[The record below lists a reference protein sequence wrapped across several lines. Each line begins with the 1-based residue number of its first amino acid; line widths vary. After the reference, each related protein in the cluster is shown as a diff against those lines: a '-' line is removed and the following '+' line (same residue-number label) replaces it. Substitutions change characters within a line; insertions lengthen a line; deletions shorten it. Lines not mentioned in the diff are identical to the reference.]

1 MVPAEREIG
10 EATTNVR
17 REMAHGA
24 NGKSLSV
31 VVPAWNS
38 ARRDELGECLR
49 ALDAQTLRPA
59 ETIVVIDHN
68 PELLDW
74 VRETFPGVLAAGNAY
89 ERGVV
94 GARNTGAELAHEDVV
109 VLTDDDTRAEPDWLE
124 RLAEC
129 FADPEVIGVTGEL
142 LPAWSGPRP
151 RWFPYEFYW
160 VFGCSYAGLPSEVA
174 PVRNPIAA
182 NMAVRRWA
190 LEEVGGFRQ
199 GVAPRQLVHRGAV
212 VAGGHALEDTELGIR
227 IGRRWP
233 QMKWLYQP
241 HATVHHRV
249 NEDQATVGYLLRR
262 SFEEGA
268 GKAALAEAMGSE
280 EGLESERRH
289 LLVVIPRGV
298 LSGFNDLLRGDLW
311 GPARAAAIVA
321 GIGAAALGYAGAL
334 LGSWADRL
342 GNAARRL
349 RPGGRGLNTGGS
361 SR

>member
-1 MVPAEREIG
+1 MAPADREFG
-10 EATTNVR
+10 DAVANVHR
-17 REMAHGA
+17 QTVNRVDG
-24 NGKSLSV
+24 NSLSV

-38 ARRDELGECLR
+38 SRRHELGDCLR
-49 ALDAQTLRPA
+49 ALEAQTLAPA

-68 PELLDW
+68 PELLAW
-74 VRETFPGVLAAGNAY
+74 VRESFPLVLAVGNAH
-89 ERGVV
+89 EQGVV
-94 GARNTGAELAHEDVV
+94 GARNTGAELARGDVV

-124 RLAEC
+124 RLFAC
-129 FADPEVIGVTGEL
+129 FDDPEVVGVTGEL
-142 LPAWSGPRP
+142 LPAWSGAQPP
-151 RWFPYEFYW
+151 WFPHEFYW

-182 NMAVRRWA
+182 NMGVRRWA

-199 GVAPRQLVHRGAV
+199 GVTPRQLVHLGAV

-233 QMKWLYQP
+233 RMKWLYQP

-249 NEDQATVGYLLRR
+249 NEDQATIGYLLRR

-289 LLVVIPRGV
+289 LLIVIPRGV
-298 LSGFNDLLRGDLW
+298 LAGLRDLLGGDPW
-311 GPARAAAIVA
+311 GPARSAAIVA
-321 GIGAAALGYAGAL
+321 GVAAAALGYAGAL
-334 LGSWADRL
+334 LGAWTGRL
-342 GNAARRL
+342 GNARRLLTRRRRL
-349 RPGGRGLNTGGS
+349 REGGS